1 MDDRKVLLAML
12 KALITDIQN
21 IQQKGAG
28 YYSAT
33 PFVEKYNR
41 VLGKVRKIFEGQ
53 SVLLDTFAEIEDT
66 KSVDPADKMKTTQ
79 RVMIELGQ
87 LVAFLE
93 ASMND
98 DKSS

>member
-28 YYSAT
+28 YYSAA

-41 VLGKVRKIFEGQ
+41 VLGKVIKIFEGQ

-87 LVAFLE
+87 LIAFLE
-93 ASMND
+93 ASMD
-98 DKSS
+98 EKTS

>member
-12 KALITDIQN
+12 KVLITDIQN

-28 YYSAT
+28 YYSAA

-41 VLGKVRKIFEGQ
+41 VLGKVIKIFEGQ

-66 KSVDPADKMKTTQ
+66 KSIDPADKMKTTQ

-87 LVAFLE
+87 SIAFLE
-93 ASMND
+93 ASMKD
-98 DKSS
+98 EKTS